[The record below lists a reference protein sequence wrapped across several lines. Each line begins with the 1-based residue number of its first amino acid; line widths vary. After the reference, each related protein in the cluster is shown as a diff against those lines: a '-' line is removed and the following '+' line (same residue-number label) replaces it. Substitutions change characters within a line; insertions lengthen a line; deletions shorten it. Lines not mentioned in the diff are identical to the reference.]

1 MSESELEQGLI
12 NLLTE
17 VPVTDI
23 NRRYLAYLRNVKK
36 FNPSVI
42 YDIGASIGSYA
53 KFNHIL
59 FPNSKIILFE
69 ADDFFIPRYKGED
82 YHIVCLGDEDN
93 KEVTFFNETKN
104 GGFPQAHSCY
114 PSSVLNIDVSKVLKT
129 CKLDTIVKEKSLPK
143 PDLIKINASG
153 SELDIIKGGI
163 EIIKE
168 AKYLIVNLQ
177 NTMVYYGAPLAKDVG
192 PYVESLGFEVEE
204 MLDSYGN
211 GMIDYIFKNKKYI

>member
-1 MSESELEQGLI
+1 MSVSELEQGLI
-12 NLLTE
+12 NILTE
-17 VPVTDI
+17 VPVTDV
-23 NRRYLAYLRNVKK
+23 NRRYLAYLKKNKK
-36 FNPSVI
+36 FIPSVI

-59 FPNSKIILFE
+59 FPDAKIILFE

-93 KEVTFFNETKN
+93 KEVTFFNETRHN
-104 GGFPQAHSCY
+104 GFPQAHSCF
-114 PSSVLNIDVSKVLKT
+114 PSGFLNLNTFKTLKT
-129 CKLDTIVKEKSLPK
+129 CKLNTIVKEKSLPK
-143 PDLIKINASG
+143 PDLIKINVCG
-153 SELDIIKGGI
+153 SELDIIKGGE

-177 NTMVYYGAPLAKDVG
+177 NTYVYYGAPLAKEVC
-192 PYVESLGFEVEE
+192 PYIMSLGFECED

-211 GMIDYIFKNKKYI
+211 GFIDYVFINKKYI